1 MITRNGLNRCLL
13 NPSSHQIQPSKS
25 KESLNLSNQN
35 IPNHHQPRQPMK
47 TPNPIK
53 TLLFSTILATLVAG
67 SGRADTYTYTRGGAG
82 ETTGFLPGMSIDQS
96 NFAGGT
102 FGTTGT
108 TYPAVNFDNYKA
120 GTEGVQLIFSP
131 IPEPWRFDIP
141 QGVNACYGIKWA
153 APSGQVFTSVNFEL
167 FNSCNEFPFEGSA
180 YAVIGGIPT
189 LLGSWGNGGVTP
201 ATGGSFSFATEQNVT
216 EIRVYALDAR
226 LGTTGNNQPYPNV
239 FRAWNGQTLG
249 ISSIQ
254 VDTAA
259 APLPRTFTYT
269 RGGAGETTGF
279 LPGMS
284 IDQSNF
290 AGGEF
295 GTTNTTYPAVNFD
308 NYKAGTEGVQLI
320 FSPIPDP
327 YRFDVP
333 QGVDACYGI
342 KWAAPSDQVFT
353 SVNFSLFNYGAN
365 DMPFKGSAY
374 AVSGGVPTLL
384 GSWGD
389 GGVTPGTGGSFS
401 FSRGQNV
408 TEIRVYA
415 LDARLG
421 TTGNEWSYPNVFRAW
436 NGDGVG
442 ITSVQVTL
450 DAVLN
455 YGSWAATNAGGQ
467 AANLDWDNDGVTNG
481 VEFFMNAAPG
491 FTANPGLDG
500 SKKVTW
506 TNGGNIPFTGY
517 GTQFVVQVSTD
528 LVTWDDVTEGDM
540 DQNGTN
546 TASSLSY
553 TLDPANNPA
562 KQFVRL
568 KVTP

>member
-1 MITRNGLNRCLL
+1 
-13 NPSSHQIQPSKS
+13 
-25 KESLNLSNQN
+25 
-35 IPNHHQPRQPMK
+35 MK

-96 NFAGGT
+96 NFAGGE

-108 TYPAVNFDNYKA
+108 TYAAVNFDAHKA
-120 GTEGVQLIFSP
+120 GTEGVQLIFS
-131 IPEPWRFDIP
+131 IPDPWRFDIP

-226 LGTTGNNQPYPNV
+226 LGTTGNDQPYPNV

-254 VDTAA
+254 VATAA

-333 QGVDACYGI
+333 QGVDAYYGI

-353 SVNFSLFNYGAN
+353 TVNLTLFNYWHN
-365 DMPFKGSAY
+365 DTPFKGSAY

-401 FSRGQNV
+401 FSQEQNV

-421 TTGNEWSYPNVFRAW
+421 TTGNDQPYPNVFRAW
-436 NGDGVG
+436 DGDGVG
-442 ITSVQVTL
+442 ISSVEVTTA
-450 DAVLN
+450 AVP
-455 YGSWAATNAGGQ
+455 
-467 AANLDWDNDGVTNG
+467 
-481 VEFFMNAAPG
+481 EP
-491 FTANPGLDG
+491 
-500 SKKVTW
+500 
-506 TNGGNIPFTGY
+506 
-517 GTQFVVQVSTD
+517 
-528 LVTWDDVTEGDM
+528 
-540 DQNGTN
+540 
-546 TASSLSY
+546 SSLA
-553 TLDPANNPA
+553 LLGLGAVA
-562 KQFVRL
+562 LLRRRRAQA
-568 KVTP
+568 